1 MLRKLTAVILTLCLF
16 IPAFALATETETDD
30 SDVSLEDAL
39 IDAGVIS
46 ITVTDGDGE
55 TVSDETVEVVDKTLP
70 RYEADG
76 SIELTMT
83 FGGDF
88 TIGNNVQSSGKSIFE
103 TQLDAQDRDTNFIFR
118 NVRDILEAD
127 DLTVLNF
134 EGTLT
139 TASRNR
145 YRTENSY
152 LFRADPEYVSMLPD
166 NGVELVTLE
175 NNHVLD
181 MGEEG
186 LAETKQV
193 LSDAGVLYSD
203 ESEPALFTLYGVKV
217 GVLAYW
223 QLRSEMERL
232 FVDAPEDIAALKA
245 QGAQI
250 VICAIHWGDELDY
263 YPNENQQKF
272 AKILID
278 GGADLVV
285 GHHSHRIN
293 PIEEYNGKYIV
304 YSLAN
309 FSFAG
314 NTKPSDMSTFIFQIK
329 FRVMDGTVTTPD
341 GFIII
346 PARISSNTSY
356 NDLIITP
363 YTKRENIDSVISVLT
378 KNGEHLDNPV
388 AEYPTSWEE

>member
-1 MLRKLTAVILTLCLF
+1 MLRRLITAMLALLLL
-16 IPAFALATETETDD
+16 PAFALATGEGDD
-30 SDVSLEDAL
+30 SDVSLEEAL
-39 IDAGVIS
+39 IQAGVIS
-46 ITVTDGDGE
+46 VTVTNEDGE
-55 TVSDETVEVVDKTLP
+55 TISDELIETVDKALP
-70 RYEADG
+70 RYELDG

-88 TIGNNVQSSGKSIFE
+88 TIGDNVQASGKSMYE
-103 TQLDAQDRDTNFIFR
+103 KELDKQDRDINFVFR
-118 NVRDILEAD
+118 NVKDILETD
-127 DLTVLNF
+127 DLTVINF

-145 YRTENSY
+145 YRADYRY
-152 LFRADPEYVSMLPD
+152 LFRADPAYVSMLPD
-166 NGVELVTLE
+166 NSVEFVTLE

-186 LAETKQV
+186 LAETKRV
-193 LSDAGVLYSD
+193 LTNAGIGYAAD
-203 ESEPALFTLYGVKV
+203 GESALFTLYGAKV
-217 GVLAYW
+217 GILAY
-223 QLRSEMERL
+223 QTFDGAYDRL
-232 FVDAPEDIAALKA
+232 YTQVPEDIASLKGL
-245 QGAQI
+245 GADI
-250 VICAIHWGDELDY
+250 VICAFHWGDELDY
-263 YPNENQQKF
+263 YPNSRQQKL
-272 AKILID
+272 AKIAVD

-309 FSFAG
+309 FAFAG

-329 FRVMDGTVTTPD
+329 FRLKDGEVSTPD

-356 NDLIITP
+356 NDFIITP
-363 YTKRENIDSVISVLT
+363 YTKRENIDSVISVLK
-378 KNGEHLDNPV
+378 KNGEKLDHPV
-388 AEYPTSWEE
+388 SDYPTSWE

>member
-1 MLRKLTAVILTLCLF
+1 MLRTLTAVMLVVCLMA
-16 IPAFALATETETDD
+16 PALALATEDEQ
-30 SDVSLEDAL
+30 DVSLEDAL

-46 ITVTDGDGE
+46 ITITDGDGE
-55 TVSDETVEVVDKTLP
+55 TVSEEIVEPVDKTLP
-70 RYEADG
+70 RCEPDG
-76 SIELTMT
+76 STVLTMT

-88 TIGNNVQSSGKSIFE
+88 TIGDNVQASGKSIFE
-103 TQLDAQDRDTNFIFR
+103 RELERYDDDTNFLFK
-118 NVRDILEAD
+118 NVKDILEAD

-145 YRTENSY
+145 RRSDYKF
-152 LFRADPEYVSMLPD
+152 LFRADPAYVSILPD
-166 NGVELVTLE
+166 NGVDFVTLE

-186 LAETKQV
+186 LEETKQV
-193 LSDAGVLYSD
+193 LTGAGIGYASDGEA
-203 ESEPALFTLYGVKV
+203 ALFTLYGVQV
-217 GVLAYW
+217 GILAY
-223 QLRSEMERL
+223 QTFDGAYDRL
-232 FVDAPEDIAALKA
+232 FTQVPEDIQTLKSR
-245 QGAQI
+245 GAQI
-250 VICAIHWGDELDY
+250 VICAFHWGAELDY
-263 YPNENQQKF
+263 YPNQKQQKL
-272 AKILID
+272 AKIAVD

-309 FSFAG
+309 FAFAG
-314 NTKPSDMSTFIFQIK
+314 NTRPSDMSTFIFQIRFCVK
-329 FRVMDGTVTTPD
+329 DGEVTTPD

-356 NDLIITP
+356 NDFIITP
-363 YTKRENIDSVISVLT
+363 YTKRENIDSVVSVLK
-378 KNGEHLDNPV
+378 KNGEQLANPV
-388 AEYPTSWEE
+388 ADYPLSWGDE

>member
-1 MLRKLTAVILTLCLF
+1 MFRKLTAVMVALCLLL
-16 IPAFALATETETDD
+16 PAFALATETEED

-39 IDAGVIS
+39 IQAGMIS
-46 ITVTDGDGE
+46 VTITDEDGE
-55 TVSDETVEVVDKTLP
+55 TVSSETIETADTTLP
-70 RYEADG
+70 RLELDG

-88 TIGNNVQSSGKSIFE
+88 TIGDNVQASGKSMYE
-103 TQLDAQDRDTNFIFR
+103 KELDQQDRDINFVFR
-118 NVRDILEAD
+118 NVKDILAAD

-145 YRTENSY
+145 YRTGYSY
-152 LFRADPEYVSMLPD
+152 LFRADPSYVAMLPD
-166 NGVELVTLE
+166 NSVEFVTLE
-175 NNHVLD
+175 NNHVMD

-186 LAETKQV
+186 FAETKQV
-193 LSDAGVLYSD
+193 LSDAGVGHSSD
-203 ESEPALFTLYGVKV
+203 GDPALFTLYGAKV
-217 GVLAYW
+217 GILAY
-223 QLRSEMERL
+223 QTFDGAYDRL
-232 FVDAPEDIAALKA
+232 YTQVPEDIAALKS
-245 QGAQI
+245 QGADL
-250 VICAIHWGDELDY
+250 VICAFHWGDELDY
-263 YPNENQQKF
+263 YPNNRQQKL
-272 AKILID
+272 AKIAVD

-309 FSFAG
+309 FVFAG

-329 FRVMDGTVTTPD
+329 FRIKDGEVTTPD

-346 PARISSNTSY
+346 PARISSNSSY
-356 NDLIITP
+356 NDFIITP
-363 YTKRENIDSVISVLT
+363 YTKRENIDSVISVLL

-388 AEYPTSWEE
+388 ADYPTSWSN